1 MNRVLPTFNLNGGI
15 RATGAALF
23 VSLVFLFMLTIIG
36 LSGMQN
42 TSLQE
47 KMAGHLR
54 EHNLAFQAAESALRS
69 GEAFLASGVPVFVCT
84 GGVDGLYSNTA
95 PGSTSDC
102 PISKGWP
109 SSSQSDHPYPPE
121 SESFWKDN
129 PDVKKL
135 GETDHQY
142 DKLADKPKY
151 VIEAL
156 PPGAVGA
163 GVSLEAGIPIA
174 PGPKYYRITAHA
186 VGVDANAVV
195 ITQSVVRQ

>member
-1 MNRVLPTFNLNGGI
+1 MNRVPQTFNPNGGI

-36 LSGMQN
+36 LSGMHN

-69 GEAFLASGVPVFVCT
+69 GEVYLATHVLTFVCD
-84 GGVDGLYSNTA
+84 GEVDDGLYSNTA

-102 PISKGWP
+102 PA
-109 SSSQSDHPYPPE
+109 SSPE
-121 SESFWKDN
+121 KEIFWKDN
-129 PDVKKL
+129 GDVKRL
-135 GETDHQY
+135 GETDDQY
-142 DKLADKPKY
+142 DNLADKPKY
-151 VIEAL
+151 IIEAL
-156 PPGAVGA
+156 PSGAVGA

-174 PGPKYYRITAHA
+174 PGPKYYRITAHG

-195 ITQSVVRQ
+195 ITQSVVRQWEVK